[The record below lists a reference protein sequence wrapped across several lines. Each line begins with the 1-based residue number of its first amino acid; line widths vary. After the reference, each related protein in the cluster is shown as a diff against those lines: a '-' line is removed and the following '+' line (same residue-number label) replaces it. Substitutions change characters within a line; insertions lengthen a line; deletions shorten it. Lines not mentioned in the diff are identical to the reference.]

1 MQRYQDGD
9 ERSREA
15 YKKSESREQTSL
27 KADNDEARAVLLQY
41 FPSFSLL
48 EINRMSMDE
57 IAIRKKAIALMDLK
71 VQEEQVQA
79 AFTKR
84 LSEVTEERNGKIFY
98 KFVTPESIFDYKKA
112 RLAVFGKIPEEERT
126 KIEELKRN
134 EQLFEEIFGE
144 EA

>member
-15 YKKSESREQTSL
+15 YKKVNQENEL

-144 EA
+144 EV

>member
-1 MQRYQDGD
+1 
-9 ERSREA
+9 
-15 YKKSESREQTSL
+15 
-27 KADNDEARAVLLQY
+27 
-41 FPSFSLL
+41 
-48 EINRMSMDE
+48 MDE

-84 LSEVTEERNGKIFY
+84 LSEVTEERNGQLFY

-112 RLAVFGKIPEEERT
+112 RLAVFGKVPEEDRT
-126 KIEELKRN
+126 KVEALIRN

-144 EA
+144 EK

>member
-1 MQRYQDGD
+1 M
-9 ERSREA
+9 
-15 YKKSESREQTSL
+15 
-27 KADNDEARAVLLQY
+27 
-41 FPSFSLL
+41 L

-144 EA
+144 EV

>member
-1 MQRYQDGD
+1 
-9 ERSREA
+9 
-15 YKKSESREQTSL
+15 
-27 KADNDEARAVLLQY
+27 
-41 FPSFSLL
+41 
-48 EINRMSMDE
+48 MDE

-144 EA
+144 EV

>member
-1 MQRYQDGD
+1 M
-9 ERSREA
+9 
-15 YKKSESREQTSL
+15 
-27 KADNDEARAVLLQY
+27 
-41 FPSFSLL
+41 L